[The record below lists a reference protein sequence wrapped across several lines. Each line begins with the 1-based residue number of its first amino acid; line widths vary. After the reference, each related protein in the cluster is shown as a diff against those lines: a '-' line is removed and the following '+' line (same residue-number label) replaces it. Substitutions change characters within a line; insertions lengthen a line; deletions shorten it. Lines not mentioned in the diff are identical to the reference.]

1 MQKLRYKFTGIL
13 FFIMPIL
20 LLAHMPHPELRKGSS
35 DLMHSP
41 PKWSSDAGGEVKKE
55 KKKFPEE
62 KLCKPKGKYTKEKTI
77 KMEFNVNADA
87 LLKVDNSY
95 GNLNI
100 TSWNENRILIEVHIK
115 TNGNNEEKVQRK
127 LEEIS
132 VDFEASSSMVSA
144 RTDFDDDSSS
154 WGWNWGKNNN
164 VNMQINYTIKL
175 PIKSNINLDN
185 DYGSIILDRVD
196 GHAKINCDYGR
207 LDIGELR
214 GRNNQLNFDYT
225 SKSTIGYMNS
235 GKISADYS
243 GFTIEKAGDLD
254 INADY
259 TNSTIGEMGN
269 LQYSSDYGKI
279 EIGEAKN
286 VQGTG
291 DYINVQLGTIHGNV
305 DIVADYGSLKIGK
318 MAKDAG
324 NIQIKTDYTGVKIG
338 YAHEYHFDFEISTS
352 YSGVSGK
359 DDFEIKISEEKNT
372 SKYYKGHYG
381 SANGGNSVSISSDYG
396 DISFYKN

>member
-1 MQKLRYKFTGIL
+1 MQIRFKYISIAIFML
-13 FFIMPIL
+13 PAL
-20 LLAHMPHPELRKGSS
+20 LMAHDGKI
-35 DLMHSP
+35 
-41 PKWSSDAGGEVKKE
+41 
-55 KKKFPEE
+55 
-62 KLCKPKGKYTKEKTI
+62 KGKYTKEKII
-77 KMEFNVNADA
+77 KKEFKVNSDA

-100 TSWNENRILIEVHIK
+100 TSWSENRILIEVHIK
-115 TNGNNEEKVQRK
+115 TNGNNAEKVQQK
-127 LEEIS
+127 LDEIS

-144 RTDFDDDSSS
+144 RTDFDSDKSS

-175 PIKSNINLDN
+175 PIKSNIDLGN

-225 SKSTIGYMNS
+225 SNSTIGYMNS

-243 GFTIEKAGDLD
+243 GFSIEKAGDLD

-259 TNSTIGEMGN
+259 TNSSVGQMGN
-269 LQYSSDYGKI
+269 LKYSCDYGKI

-291 DYINVQLGTIHGNV
+291 DYINVQLGTLHGNV
-305 DIVADYGSLKIGK
+305 DIVADYGSLKIER
-318 MAKDAG
+318 MAQDAG
-324 NIQIKTDYTGVKIG
+324 NIKIKTDYTGVKIG
-338 YAHEYHFDFEISTS
+338 YDPQYHFNFEFSTS

-359 DDFEIKISEEKNT
+359 DDFEINIREEKNT
-372 SKYYKGHYG
+372 SKYYKGFYG
-381 SANGGNSVSISSDYG
+381 SANSGKSVSISSDYG
-396 DISFYKN
+396 GITFHKN